1 MKRMI
6 YFLYVLFF
14 MHGFLRA
21 NFRKEMRKIY
31 RNQVPVFFQQ
41 GDLFRVIIAAREY
54 YKREAIELLEQV
66 GNNINYDQEDYAIN
80 QFPLVFEKNSSFLER
95 LNIKKCGIVTFN
107 KNTSYPICIAV
118 ASGSGENIENA
129 LDDLHQTMKKNFR
142 FYMNPTYIDYQ
153 DAQKVITLEVE
164 GKYDVVMTDDGGRAD
179 AENVFVETKTLLNAY
194 DPD

>member
-1 MKRMI
+1 
-6 YFLYVLFF
+6 